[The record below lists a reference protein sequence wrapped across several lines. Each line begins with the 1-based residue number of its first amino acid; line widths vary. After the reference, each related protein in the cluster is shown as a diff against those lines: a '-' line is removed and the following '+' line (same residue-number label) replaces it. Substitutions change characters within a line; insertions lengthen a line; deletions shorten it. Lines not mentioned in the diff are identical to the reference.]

1 MKALI
6 TSRLLAPSAMCAALS
21 GALLTCGAC
30 GGSPPPPAEE
40 PQAAE
45 PDEGGGHKPRAVP
58 GIESEI
64 GALDETKVKQTF
76 EQVSGKLSACF
87 NQGTQRLAYLAGD
100 VRLVVRVAKDGA
112 PRWAYVKDSTLGD
125 RETEACMLEALKAAT
140 WPKPEGGEGLAE
152 NSFSFEPGGDER
164 PPIAWSP
171 QQLGAPYRGAKAALD
186 RCRKKAGTKGLKATM
201 YVETDGKPSAVGVS
215 SADERGEAAA
225 PCVVDA
231 LRAIKFP
238 SPGSYAAKVSV
249 VIE

>member
-1 MKALI
+1 MKA
-6 TSRLLAPSAMCAALS
+6 RALS
-21 GALLTCGAC
+21 GLFAPMAAAAMLAAC

-45 PDEGGGHKPRAVP
+45 PDEGGARKVRAAP

-64 GALDETKVKQTF
+64 GSMDEAKVKQTF
-76 EQVSGKLSACF
+76 ELASGKLSACF
-87 NQGTQRLAYLAGD
+87 NRGTQRLAYLAGD
-100 VRLVVRVAKDGA
+100 VRFVVRVGKDGS
-112 PRWAYVKDSTLGD
+112 PRWAYAKDSTLGD
-125 RETEACMLEALKAAT
+125 RETEACMLEVLKAAT

-152 NSFSFEPGGDER
+152 NNFSFEPGGDER
-164 PPIAWSP
+164 PPVDWTP

-186 RCRKKAGTKGLKATM
+186 RCRKNAGTKSIKATM

-225 PCVVDA
+225 SCVVDA
-231 LRAIKFP
+231 LRAVKFP

-249 VIE
+249 TIE

>member
-1 MKALI
+1 MG
-6 TSRLLAPSAMCAALS
+6 AALS
-21 GALLTCGAC
+21 STLAAC
-30 GGSPPPPAEE
+30 GGSPPPVAEE
-40 PQAAE
+40 PVAAD
-45 PDEGGGHKPRAVP
+45 PDEGGARRARAAP

-64 GALDETKVKQTF
+64 GSMDEAKVKQTF

-87 NQGTQRLAYLAGD
+87 NRGTQRLAYLAGD
-100 VRLVVRVAKDGA
+100 VRFVVRVGRDGSS
-112 PRWAYVKDSTLGD
+112 RWAYAKDSTLGD
-125 RETEACMLEALKAAT
+125 RETEACMLEVLKAAT

-164 PPIAWSP
+164 PPVEWSP
-171 QQLGAPYRGAKAALD
+171 RELGAPYRGAKADLD
-186 RCRKKAGTKGLKATM
+186 RCRKQSGTKSIKATM

-225 PCVVDA
+225 SCVVDA

-249 VIE
+249 TIEEPPGNSFLHSCA